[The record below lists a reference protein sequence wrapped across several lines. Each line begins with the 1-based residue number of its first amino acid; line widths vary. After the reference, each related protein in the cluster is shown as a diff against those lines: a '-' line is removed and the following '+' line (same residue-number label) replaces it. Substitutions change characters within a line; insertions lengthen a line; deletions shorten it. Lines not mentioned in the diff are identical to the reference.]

1 MIWALGFIGLF
12 LIGGLTGL
20 FLGSNSFDI
29 YVHGTYF
36 VIAHFHYTLFPI
48 VFFGGFAAFYY
59 WFPKFSGKTL
69 NDTLGKIHFWLTFF
83 SFNATFFVLFF
94 NGLAGQHRRINDYA
108 MFPSLMQEP
117 YITFEKI
124 STIGTI
130 VLILSQF
137 IFLYNFI
144 NSLIRGK
151 KAENNPW
158 NAATLEWQTQSPPPH
173 GNFSVPPVVYNGPY
187 DYSMPDRAEDFIP
200 QNVQSE
206 KK

>member
-1 MIWALGFIGLF
+1 
-12 LIGGLTGL
+12 
-20 FLGSNSFDI
+20 
-29 YVHGTYF
+29 
-36 VIAHFHYTLFPI
+36 
-48 VFFGGFAAFYY
+48 
-59 WFPKFSGKTL
+59 
-69 NDTLGKIHFWLTFF
+69 
-83 SFNATFFVLFF
+83 
-94 NGLAGQHRRINDYA
+94 
-108 MFPSLMQEP
+108 MQEP